1 MCFLDCPI
9 FLGWKNATL
18 STFCVHQAFGHVIW
32 CFHQGK
38 IYIFVG
44 WCGFSSCPHQDSQ
57 WFLFHQGPEMVETH
71 WKWFYTLWHSPKVH
85 NNLFNS
91 EKILNHSEKKLPEI
105 IHVKLQ
111 TIMPLRVF
119 EFFPYSRV
127 VDNFPDACQVWLL
140 WCSPLWGAG
149 GVWVSDVV
157 CCTGRCS
164 DIWTLLH
171 YRSQI
176 AVLEVLNCSR

>member
-1 MCFLDCPI
+1 MKECNFHR
-9 FLGWKNATL
+9 

-71 WKWFYTLWHSPKVH
+71 WKWFYTLWHTPKVH
-85 NNLFNS
+85 NNLLNS
-91 EKILNHSEKKLPEI
+91 EKVLNHSEKKLPENHTCQTPNNNATACVWIFPLQQRLI
-105 IHVKLQ
+105 IFR
-111 TIMPLRVF
+111 I
-119 EFFPYSRV
+119 
-127 VDNFPDACQVWLL
+127 WLVRSGY
-140 WCSPLWGAG
+140 CGALHCEVQG

-164 DIWTLLH
+164 DIWTFFMH

>member
-1 MCFLDCPI
+1 MCISWLPN
-9 FLGWKNATL
+9 FLGMKECNFHR

-71 WKWFYTLWHSPKVH
+71 WKWFYTLWHTPKVH

-91 EKILNHSEKKLPEI
+91 EKFLNHSEKKLPEI

-111 TIMPLRVF
+111 TILPLRVF
-119 EFFPYSRV
+119 EFFPYSRGWSFSVLCLSGLATV
-127 VDNFPDACQVWLL
+127 VLSTVRCRVGYGCQMLYV
-140 WCSPLWGAG
+140 
-149 GVWVSDVV
+149 
-157 CCTGRCS
+157 
-164 DIWTLLH
+164 
-171 YRSQI
+171 
-176 AVLEVLNCSR
+176 VLEDVPTLEHYPTLQKSDSSVGSA